1 MTQLLPQA
9 IGLLTAWTYGISII
23 SARRGL
29 QYSNASTVTL
39 LSLISQTVILWALVG
54 VFTGIPAVD
63 TTFLWAAMLV
73 GVLMPVVR
81 WLTYTGISKIGAA
94 RGTALRSTHPLF
106 SALLAL
112 TFLGET
118 ATVPVLTGILL
129 VVTGITLISW
139 RQEERLSAARWWHGV
154 YSLSGAVTAAAV
166 HNIARFSLKS
176 AGHPILFAAIVGVV
190 SLVTFGGY
198 LASAGAPN
206 RPVWNR
212 QAMAPFMTAA
222 VLENLGFLLF
232 NTALSVGPV
241 IFVTPMVA
249 TQPMW
254 VLVFTVVFLRSI
266 EMVTLRTVTG
276 SVAVVTG
283 TLAIT
288 LGGGAW
294 K

>member
-39 LSLISQTVILWALVG
+39 LSLISQTVILWTMVG
-54 VFTGIPAVD
+54 GFTGLPDVGRG
-63 TTFLWAAMLV
+63 FLLAAITV
-73 GVLMPVVR
+73 GFLMPVLR
-81 WLTYTGISKIGAA
+81 WLTYTGIAKIGAA

-106 SALLAL
+106 SALLAV

-118 ATVPVLTGILL
+118 AATPLLTGIVL
-129 VVTGITLISW
+129 VVLGIVLISW
-139 RQEERLSAARWWHGV
+139 REEQRVSTARWWHGA
-154 YSLSGAVTAAAV
+154 YSLSAAFTAAVV
-166 HNIARFSLKS
+166 HNIARASLLP
-176 AGHPILFAAIVGVV
+176 AAYPVLFAAIVGAV
-190 SLVTFGGY
+190 SLVIFAGY
-198 LASAGAPN
+198 LTVAGTPH
-206 RPVWNR
+206 RPVWDR
-212 QAMAPFMTAA
+212 RAMRPFLAAA
-222 VLENLGFLLF
+222 VLETLGFLLF

-241 IFVTPMVA
+241 VIVTPMVA

-254 VLVFTVVFLRSI
+254 VLVFTVVFLRNI
-266 EMVTLRTVTG
+266 EMVTLRTVSG
-276 SVAVVTG
+276 SLAVVAG

-288 LGGGAW
+288 LGGAL

>member
-106 SALLAL
+106 SAVLAL

-139 RQEERLSAARWWHGV
+139 RQEERLSAARWWHGA

>member
-39 LSLISQTVILWALVG
+39 LSLMSQTVILWTIVG
-54 VFTGIPAVD
+54 AVTGVPEVGMG
-63 TTFLWAAMLV
+63 FLWAAAIV
-73 GVLMPVVR
+73 GLLMPVLR
-81 WLTYTGISKIGAA
+81 WLTYTGIARIGAA

-118 ATVPVLTGILL
+118 AGLALLAGIVL
-129 VVTGITLISW
+129 VVAGIVLISW
-139 RQEERLSAARWWHGV
+139 REEQRLSTARWWHGA
-154 YSLSGAVTAAAV
+154 YSLSAAFTAAVV

-176 AGHPILFAAIVGVV
+176 AGYPILFAAVVGAV
-190 SLVTFGGY
+190 SLVTFAGF
-198 LASAGAPN
+198 LALPRGSS
-206 RPVWNR
+206 RPVWDR
-212 QAMAPFMTAA
+212 RAMKPFLAAA

-241 IFVTPMVA
+241 VIVTPMVA

-266 EMVTLRTVTG
+266 EMVTLRTVSG
-276 SVAVVTG
+276 SLAVVAG

-288 LGGGAW
+288 LGGAPT
-294 K
+294 

>member
-39 LSLISQTVILWALVG
+39 LSLISQTVILWTLVG
-54 VFTGIPAVD
+54 VFTGIPDVG
-63 TTFLWAAMLV
+63 TGFLWAAVTV
-73 GVLMPVVR
+73 GFLMPVLR

-118 ATVPVLTGILL
+118 ATAPLLTGIVL
-129 VVTGITLISW
+129 VVAGITVISW
-139 RQEERLSAARWWHGV
+139 REEERLSTARWWHGA
-154 YSLSGAVTAAAV
+154 YSLSGAFTAAVV

-176 AGHPILFAAIVGVV
+176 AGYPILFAAIVGVV
-190 SLVTFGGY
+190 SLLTFAGF
-198 LASAGAPN
+198 LALPRGFG
-206 RPVWNR
+206 RPVWDR
-212 QAMAPFMTAA
+212 RAMKPFLTAA
-222 VLENLGFLLF
+222 VLENVGFLLF

-241 IFVTPMVA
+241 VIVTPMVA

-266 EMVTLRTVTG
+266 EMVTLRTVGG
-276 SVAVVTG
+276 SVAVVIG
-283 TLAIT
+283 TVAIT

>member
-139 RQEERLSAARWWHGV
+139 RQEERLSSARWWHGV

-212 QAMAPFMTAA
+212 RAMAPFMTAA

-276 SVAVVTG
+276 SVGVVTG

>member
-39 LSLISQTVILWALVG
+39 LSAISQTVILWTLVG

-63 TTFLWAAMLV
+63 RTFLWAAVMV
-73 GVLMPVVR
+73 GFLMPVLR
-81 WLTYTGISKIGAA
+81 WLTYTGIAKIGAA

-106 SALLAL
+106 SALLAV

-118 ATVPVLTGILL
+118 ATGPLLTGIVL
-129 VVTGITLISW
+129 VVAGIVLISW
-139 RQEERLSAARWWHGV
+139 REEQRLSTARWWHGA
-154 YSLSGAVTAAAV
+154 YSLSGAITAAAV

-176 AGHPILFAAIVGVV
+176 TGHPILFAAIVGAV
-190 SLVTFGGY
+190 SLVTFTGY
-198 LASAGAPN
+198 LTLAGAPN

-212 QAMAPFMTAA
+212 RAMRPFLTAA
-222 VLENLGFLLF
+222 VLENMGFLLF

-241 IFVTPMVA
+241 VIVTPMVA

-266 EMVTLRTVTG
+266 EMVTLRTVSG
-276 SVAVVTG
+276 SVAVVAG
-283 TLAIT
+283 TVAIT

>member
-23 SARRGL
+23 AARRGL

-39 LSLISQTVILWALVG
+39 LSLISQTVILWALVA
-54 VFTGIPAVD
+54 VSTGIPAVD
-63 TTFLWAAMLV
+63 ATFLWAAMLV
-73 GVLMPVVR
+73 GILMPVVR

-106 SALLAL
+106 SALLAI

-139 RQEERLSAARWWHGV
+139 RQEERLSSARWWHGV

-190 SLVTFGGY
+190 SLATFGGY

-212 QAMAPFMTAA
+212 QAMGPFMTAA

-241 IFVTPMVA
+241 IFVTPMIA

-254 VLVFTVVFLRSI
+254 VLIFTVVFLRSI

>member
-39 LSLISQTVILWALVG
+39 LSLISQTVILWTMVG

-63 TTFLWAAMLV
+63 RTFLWAAIAV
-73 GVLMPVVR
+73 GFLMPVLR
-81 WLTYTGISKIGAA
+81 WLTYTGIAKIGAA

-118 ATVPVLTGILL
+118 ATASVLTGIFL

-139 RQEERLSAARWWHGV
+139 REEERRASARWWHGA

-176 AGHPILFAAIVGVV
+176 TGQPILFAAIVGVV
-190 SLVTFGGY
+190 SLVTFAGY
-198 LASAGAPN
+198 LALAGAHN

-212 QAMAPFMTAA
+212 QAMGPFLTAA
-222 VLENLGFLLF
+222 VLENMGFLLF

-241 IFVTPMVA
+241 VLVTPMVA

-266 EMVTLRTVTG
+266 EMVTLRTVSG
-276 SVAVVTG
+276 SVAVVAG
-283 TLAIT
+283 TVAIT

>member
-39 LSLISQTVILWALVG
+39 LSLISQTVILWTMVG
-54 VFTGIPAVD
+54 VFTGIPTVD
-63 TTFLWAAMLV
+63 RTFLWAAMLV
-73 GVLMPVVR
+73 GILMPVVR

-118 ATVPVLTGILL
+118 ATASVLTGILL
-129 VVTGITLISW
+129 VVAGITLISW
-139 RQEERLSAARWWHGV
+139 REEERRASARWWHGV
-154 YSLSGAVTAAAV
+154 YSLSGSVSAAAV
-166 HNIARFSLKS
+166 HNIARFSLKTT
-176 AGHPILFAAIVGVV
+176 GHPILFAAIVGVV

-198 LASAGAPN
+198 LALAGAHN

-212 QAMAPFMTAA
+212 QAMGPFMTAA

-266 EMVTLRTVTG
+266 EMVTLRTVGG
-276 SVAVVTG
+276 SVAVVAG
-283 TLAIT
+283 TVAIT

>member
-9 IGLLTAWTYGISII
+9 IGLLTAWTYGISIL

-39 LSLISQTVILWALVG
+39 LSLISQTLLLGIIVA
-54 VFTGIPAVD
+54 VFTGIPPAGAG
-63 TTFLWAAMLV
+63 FLWAAAIV

-106 SALLAL
+106 STLLAL
-112 TFLGET
+112 TLLGET

-129 VVTGITLISW
+129 VVVGITLISW
-139 RQEERLSAARWWHGV
+139 REEKRIASARWWHGG
-154 YSLSGAVTAAAV
+154 YSIGGAFTAAAV

-176 AGHPILFAAIVGVV
+176 AAYPILFAAIVGAV
-190 SLVTFGGY
+190 SLVTFAGY
-198 LASAGAPN
+198 LTLAGGSN
-206 RPVWNR
+206 QPVWDR
-212 QAMAPFMTAA
+212 RAMKPFLAAA
-222 VLENLGFLLF
+222 VLENMGFLLF
-232 NTALSVGPV
+232 NVALSVGPV
-241 IFVTPMVA
+241 VLVTPMVA

-254 VLVFTVVFLRSI
+254 VLVYTVVFLRGI
-266 EMVTLRTVTG
+266 EMITVRTAGG
-276 SVAVVTG
+276 SLAVVAG

-288 LGGGAW
+288 LGGTGR
-294 K
+294 

>member
-1 MTQLLPQA
+1 MTLLPQA
-9 IGLLTAWTYGISII
+9 LGLLTAWTYGASII

-39 LSLISQTVILWALVG
+39 LSLISQTVLLWSLVAA
-54 VFTGIPAVD
+54 FTGVPDIGTD
-63 TTFLWAAMLV
+63 FLRAAIAA

-118 ATVPVLTGILL
+118 AVTPVLAGIVLIVAGIALL
-129 VVTGITLISW
+129 SW
-139 RQEERLSAARWWHGV
+139 REEKTVTPARWWHGV
-154 YSLSGAVTAAAV
+154 YSLSGAVSAAAV
-166 HNIARFSLKS
+166 HNIARFSLKT
-176 AGHPILFAAIVGVV
+176 AAFPILFCAIVGAV
-190 SLVTFGGY
+190 SLTTFAAC
-198 LASAGAPN
+198 LALAATPH
-206 RPVWNR
+206 RPSWDRRAVR
-212 QAMAPFMTAA
+212 PFLAA
-222 VLENLGFLLF
+222 ALLENLGFLLF

-241 IFVTPMVA
+241 VVVTPLVA

-254 VLVFTVVFLRSI
+254 VLVFTMAFLRSV
-266 EMVTLRTVTG
+266 EMVTLRTTG
-276 SVAVVTG
+276 GSLAVVAG

-288 LGGGAW
+288 LGAAS
-294 K
+294 

>member
-1 MTQLLPQA
+1 MTRLLPQA

-39 LSLISQTVILWALVG
+39 LSLISQTVILWTLVAA
-54 VFTGIPAVD
+54 FTGVPDVGRG
-63 TTFLWAAMLV
+63 FLLAAMTV
-73 GVLMPVVR
+73 GLLMPVLR

-118 ATVPVLTGILL
+118 ATAPLLTGIML
-129 VVTGITLISW
+129 VVAGIVLISW
-139 RQEERLSAARWWHGV
+139 REEKRISTARWWHGA
-154 YSLSGAVTAAAV
+154 YSLSGAFTAAVV
-166 HNIARFSLKS
+166 HNVARASLKS
-176 AGHPILFAAIVGVV
+176 AAYPILFSAIVGAV
-190 SLVTFGGY
+190 SLVNFTAY
-198 LASAGAPN
+198 LALAGGSN
-206 RPVWNR
+206 RPVWDR
-212 QAMAPFMTAA
+212 RAMKPFLAAA

-241 IFVTPMVA
+241 VIVTPMVA

-266 EMVTLRTVTG
+266 EMVTPRTVSG
-276 SVAVVTG
+276 CLAVVAG

-288 LGGGAW
+288 LGGAPE
-294 K
+294 

>member
-39 LSLISQTVILWALVG
+39 LSLMSQTVILWSIVG
-54 VFTGIPAVD
+54 AVTGVPEVG
-63 TTFLWAAMLV
+63 TGFLWAAAIV
-73 GVLMPVVR
+73 GLLMPVLR
-81 WLTYTGISKIGAA
+81 WLTYTGIARIGAA

-118 ATVPVLTGILL
+118 AGAALLAGIGL
-129 VVTGITLISW
+129 VVAGIVLISW
-139 RQEERLSAARWWHGV
+139 REEQRLSTARWWHGA
-154 YSLSGAVTAAAV
+154 YSLSAAFTAAVV

-176 AGHPILFAAIVGVV
+176 AAYPILFAAVVGAV
-190 SLVTFGGY
+190 SLVTFAGF
-198 LASAGAPN
+198 LALPRGFG
-206 RPVWNR
+206 RPVWDR
-212 QAMAPFMTAA
+212 RAMKPFLAAA

-241 IFVTPMVA
+241 VIVTPMVA

-254 VLVFTVVFLRSI
+254 VLIFTVVFLRSI
-266 EMVTLRTVTG
+266 EMVTVRTVSG
-276 SVAVVTG
+276 SLAVVAG

-288 LGGGAW
+288 LGGAPG
-294 K
+294 

>member
-39 LSLISQTVILWALVG
+39 LSAISQTVILWTLVG

-63 TTFLWAAMLV
+63 RTFLWAAVLV
-73 GVLMPVVR
+73 GFLMPVLR
-81 WLTYTGISKIGAA
+81 WLTYTGIAKIGAA

-106 SALLAL
+106 SALLAV

-118 ATVPVLTGILL
+118 ATGPLLTGIVL
-129 VVTGITLISW
+129 VVAGIVLISW
-139 RQEERLSAARWWHGV
+139 REEQRLSTARWWHGA
-154 YSLSGAVTAAAV
+154 YSLSGAITAAAV

-176 AGHPILFAAIVGVV
+176 TGHPILFAAIVGAV
-190 SLVTFGGY
+190 SLVTFTGY
-198 LASAGAPN
+198 LTLAGAPN

-212 QAMAPFMTAA
+212 RAMRPFLTAA
-222 VLENLGFLLF
+222 VLENMGFLLF

-241 IFVTPMVA
+241 VIVTPMVA

-266 EMVTLRTVTG
+266 EMVTLRTVSG
-276 SVAVVTG
+276 SVAVVAG
-283 TLAIT
+283 TVAIT

>member
-39 LSLISQTVILWALVG
+39 LSLISQTVILWTMVG
-54 VFTGIPAVD
+54 GFTGLPDVGRG
-63 TTFLWAAMLV
+63 FLVAAITV
-73 GVLMPVVR
+73 GFLMPVLR
-81 WLTYTGISKIGAA
+81 WLTYTGIAKIGAA

-106 SALLAL
+106 SALLAVTL
-112 TFLGET
+112 LGET
-118 ATVPVLTGILL
+118 AAAPLMTGIVL
-129 VVTGITLISW
+129 VVLGIVLISW
-139 RQEERLSAARWWHGV
+139 REEQRVSTARWWHGA
-154 YSLSGAVTAAAV
+154 YSLSAAFTAAVV
-166 HNIARFSLKS
+166 HNIARASLHS
-176 AGHPILFAAIVGVV
+176 ARYPVLFAAIVGAV
-190 SLVTFGGY
+190 SLFIFAGY
-198 LASAGAPN
+198 LTVAGAPH
-206 RPVWNR
+206 RPVWDR
-212 QAMAPFMTAA
+212 RAMRPFLAAA
-222 VLENLGFLLF
+222 VLETLGFLLF

-241 IFVTPMVA
+241 VIVTPMVA

-266 EMVTLRTVTG
+266 EMVTLRTVSG
-276 SVAVVTG
+276 SLAVVAG

-288 LGGGAW
+288 LGGAL

>member
-39 LSLISQTVILWALVG
+39 LSLISQTVILWTMVG
-54 VFTGIPAVD
+54 VFTGIPTVD
-63 TTFLWAAMLV
+63 RTFLWAAIAV
-73 GVLMPVVR
+73 GFLMPLLR
-81 WLTYTGISKIGAA
+81 WLTYTGIAKIGAA

-118 ATVPVLTGILL
+118 ATASVLTGIFL

-139 RQEERLSAARWWHGV
+139 REEERRASARWWHGA

-176 AGHPILFAAIVGVV
+176 TGQPILFAAIVGVV
-190 SLVTFGGY
+190 SLVTFAGY
-198 LASAGAPN
+198 LALAGAPN

-212 QAMAPFMTAA
+212 QAMGPFLTAA
-222 VLENLGFLLF
+222 VLENMGFLLF

-241 IFVTPMVA
+241 VLVTPMVA

-266 EMVTLRTVTG
+266 EMVTLRTVSG
-276 SVAVVTG
+276 SLAVVAG
-283 TLAIT
+283 TVAIT